1 LKTGE
6 ALVSVLHKDGSPA
19 PVERIFIRPPESQL
33 GPVTSEQRDEII
45 RRSPFN
51 GRYEQEVDRES
62 AYELLKQK
70 TERQAEEEFEEQQI
84 KQQKTKAS
92 SRGSNRQSVGEALF
106 KSAARAVGST
116 VGRQIIRGIMGSL
129 LGGRR

>member
-1 LKTGE
+1 MKTGE
-6 ALVSVLHKDGSPA
+6 ALVSVLHNDGSPA
-19 PVERIFIRPPESQL
+19 PVERVFIRPPESQL
-33 GPVTSEQRDEII
+33 GPVTPVQREEII

-70 TERQAEEEFEEQQI
+70 TERQAEIADEEQQA
-84 KQQKTKAS
+84 KQQKTKAPARAS
-92 SRGSNRQSVGEALF
+92 SRQSAGEALL

-116 VGRQIIRGIMGSL
+116 VGRQLIRGIMGSL
-129 LGGRR
+129 LGSRR